1 MRIGVV
7 GIGTAGLMS
16 LCHLLAHSPDEA
28 TITSIYDPNIKIL
41 GIGESS
47 TFGFPKILF
56 QGTGFNL
63 TEWADYLDATPKFG
77 VSYRGWREEEFH
89 SVLQPGDDGGY
100 ALHFNN
106 FKMKEFCFM
115 RFEHMWGDRFNV
127 IEGTVTDI
135 VNCNTHANVIMGSKE
150 EQFDLIIDC
159 RGYPTDYTDY
169 NMIEDM
175 PVNHCLVHM
184 IPEAGDWITTIHQAT
199 KNGWM
204 FGIPLKT
211 RQGWGY
217 LYNDTITTKEE
228 AMEDIA
234 DIFKTTVDKLDLR
247 EFAFKPYYAKTFFD
261 GRILKNGNRALF
273 FEPLE
278 ALSGFF
284 YEMALRTVFDYYT
297 GNRPTVDSVNTH
309 LTSLAQNLE
318 NFYHYIYHGGST
330 FDTPF
335 WNTITKRSS
344 EKLKNNNPQWD
355 QTVSDVNSCIA
366 DDKIIERPIGL
377 WQTTKW
383 IDWEDKFG
391 YSYFKKNKGNIYFK
405 KTV

>member
-7 GIGTAGLMS
+7 GVGTAGLMS
-16 LCHLLAHSPDEA
+16 LCHLLAHSPNGA
-28 TITSIYDPNIKIL
+28 TVTSIYDPEIKIL

-63 TEWADYLDATPKFG
+63 AEWADYLDATPKFG
-77 VSYRGWREEEFH
+77 VSYRSWREQDFE
-89 SVLQPGDDGGY
+89 SVVQPGDY

-115 RFEHMWGDRFNV
+115 RFEQMWEDKFRV
-127 IEGTVTDI
+127 ITGTVDDI
-135 VNCNTHANVIMGSKE
+135 VNKGTHASVMMSGKE
-150 EQFDLIIDC
+150 EKFDLIVDC
-159 RGYPTDYTDY
+159 RGYPIDYTDY
-169 NMIEDM
+169 NLIENM
-175 PVNHCLVHM
+175 PVNHCLVNM
-184 IPEAGDWITTIHQAT
+184 IPEPGTWNTTMHQAT

-228 AMEDIA
+228 AMADIA
-234 DIFKTTVDKLDLR
+234 DIFKTTPDKLDLR

-284 YEMALRTVFDYYT
+284 YEMALRTVFDFYSGT
-297 GNRPTVDSVNTH
+297 MPSIDAVNAH
-309 LTSLAQNLE
+309 LTTLSQNLE

-330 FDTPF
+330 FNTPF
-335 WNTITKRSS
+335 WNTVTKNST
-344 EKLKNNNPQWD
+344 EKLKNNARWD
-355 QTVSDVNSCIA
+355 NTVSEVNSCIVGNE
-366 DDKIIERPIGL
+366 IIEKPIGL
-377 WQTTKW
+377 WFTEKW

-405 KTV
+405 RR

>member
-1 MRIGVV
+1 MRIGVIGV
-7 GIGTAGLMS
+7 GTAGLMS
-16 LCHLLAHSPDEA
+16 LCHLLAHSPDGAEV
-28 TITSIYDPNIKIL
+28 ISLYDPNIKIL

-63 TEWADYLDATPKFG
+63 AEWADYLDATPKFG
-77 VSYRGWREEEFH
+77 VSYRGWRQQDFE
-89 SVLQPGDDGGY
+89 SVVQPGDY

-115 RFEHMWGDRFNV
+115 RFEHMWSDKFSI
-127 IEGTVTDI
+127 IEGTVDDLI
-135 VNCNTHANVIMGSKE
+135 NNGTHASVIINDKE
-150 EQFDLIIDC
+150 EKFDLIVDC
-159 RGYPTDYTDY
+159 RGYPDDYSDY
-169 NMIEDM
+169 NLIENM

-184 IPEAGDWITTIHQAT
+184 IPEAGTWATTMHQAT

-217 LYNDTITTKEE
+217 LYNDNITTREDAE
-228 AMEDIA
+228 QDIA

-284 YEMALRTVFDYYT
+284 YEMSLRTVVDYFT
-297 GNRPTVDSVNTH
+297 GAMPTIDGVNTH
-309 LTSLAQNLE
+309 LTTLSQNLE

-335 WNTITKRSS
+335 WNTVVTASTD
-344 EKLKNNNPQWD
+344 KLKNNTRWD
-355 QTVSDVNSCIA
+355 ETVAEVNSCIVG
-366 DDKIIERPIGL
+366 DEIIEKPIGL
-377 WQTTKW
+377 WFTEKW

-391 YSYFKKNKGNIYFK
+391 YSYFKKNAGNKYFK
-405 KTV
+405 KT

>member
-7 GIGTAGLMS
+7 GVGTAGLMS
-16 LCHLLAHSPDEA
+16 LCHLLAHAPDGS
-28 TITSIYDPNIKIL
+28 TVTSIYDPEIKIL

-63 TEWADYLDATPKFG
+63 AEWADYLDATPKFG
-77 VSYRGWREEEFH
+77 VSYRGWREQDFE
-89 SVLQPGDDGGY
+89 SVVQPGDY

-115 RFEHMWGDRFNV
+115 RFEQMWEDKFRV
-127 IEGTVTDI
+127 ITGTVDDI
-135 VNCNTHANVIMGSKE
+135 VNKGTHASVIMSDKE
-150 EQFDLIIDC
+150 EYFDFIVDC

-169 NMIEDM
+169 NLIENM
-175 PVNHCLVHM
+175 PVNHCLVNM
-184 IPEAGDWITTIHQAT
+184 IPEPGTWNTTMHQAT

-217 LYNDTITTKEE
+217 LYNDTITTREE
-228 AMEDIA
+228 AVQDIA
-234 DIFKTTVDKLDLR
+234 DIFKTTTDKLDLR

-284 YEMALRTVFDYYT
+284 YEMALRTVYDFYT
-297 GNRPTVDSVNTH
+297 GAMPSVESVNTH
-309 LTSLAQNLE
+309 LTTLSQNLE

-335 WNTITKRSS
+335 WNIITKTSA
-344 EKLKNNNPQWD
+344 EKLKNNARWNS
-355 QTVSDVNSCIA
+355 TIAEVNSCIVGNE
-366 DDKIIERPIGL
+366 IIEKPIGL
-377 WQTTKW
+377 WFTEKW

-405 KTV
+405 RR